1 MVRPSGVINSEYP
14 WAIRS
19 ESPARGVYLVAGGF
33 MSEDDANSYLVEM
46 QQEYPWNA
54 MEMTVDK
61 IR

>member
-1 MVRPSGVINSEYP
+1 MVRPSGSINQEFP

-19 ESPARGVYLVAGGF
+19 ESPVRGVYIVAGGF
-33 MSEDDANSYLVEM
+33 RSEEDANSYLCEM